1 MPANVRGGDE
11 ELQAAWQDFGHP
23 RGYEEPGEQERQDL
37 EDARN
42 RGRGENARR
51 KRLKR
56 CWQQLATQLAA
67 ASMRAV
73 LNG

>member
-1 MPANVRGGDE
+1 MAGLWPPAGTD
-11 ELQAAWQDFGHP
+11 LL
-23 RGYEEPGEQERQDL
+23 YEEPGEQERQDL

-56 CWQQLATQLAA
+56 GWQQLEQDPYFAPRT
-67 ASMRAV
+67 
-73 LNG
+73 GG